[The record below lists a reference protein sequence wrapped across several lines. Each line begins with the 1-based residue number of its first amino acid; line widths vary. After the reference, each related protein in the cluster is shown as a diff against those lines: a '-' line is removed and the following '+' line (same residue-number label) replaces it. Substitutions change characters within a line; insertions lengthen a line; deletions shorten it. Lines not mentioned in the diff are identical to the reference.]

1 MPPRFP
7 LRTLAAGLLP
17 FLLIIAGCQ
26 NPAAQLPV
34 AQGTAFIPAER
45 PAPPA
50 RTTGVIQAIDAV
62 SDQRQVVLFKED
74 ASGTVRRVMVI
85 AIPDA
90 VRLRMIGS
98 RMVFVDTLADPAIQ
112 RLTGGRQ
119 IVRVFDDAFQPDGE
133 STSQIAGDGS

>member
-1 MPPRFP
+1 
-7 LRTLAAGLLP
+7 
-17 FLLIIAGCQ
+17 
-26 NPAAQLPV
+26 
-34 AQGTAFIPAER
+34 
-45 PAPPA
+45 
-50 RTTGVIQAIDAV
+50 
-62 SDQRQVVLFKED
+62 
-74 ASGTVRRVMVI
+74 MVI